1 MKRLFLVAATLVF
14 GSATF
19 AQTTTTTPSTST
31 TRFGLKGGV
40 NLPKYKYVND
50 EENTSTDSKSTVNF
64 NLTGYADIPVGS
76 YFSVQPG
83 ISLQGKGGKISDDGE
98 NNKVEDNVLSI
109 EIPVNLLA
117 NLPAGPGHSYLG
129 GGPYAG
135 FNIAGQ
141 RKTTLLGV
149 DQPEEVLKL
158 GKDSEDVLIALDF
171 GIIVLAGYQFS
182 SGFNVGAGYG
192 FGFTNLAPTSDSD
205 TNGEIN
211 NRLWS
216 FTVGY
221 AF

>member
-1 MKRLFLVAATLVF
+1 MKRLFLVAAALAF
-14 GSATF
+14 GGATF
-19 AQTTTTTPSTST
+19 AQTNSAATT

-50 EENTSTDSKSTVNF
+50 AAGTSNETETTVNF

-83 ISLQGKGGKISDDGE
+83 LSLQGKGAKYYQSGTNKIE
-98 NNKVEDNVLSI
+98 ENVLAI
-109 EIPVNLLA
+109 EVPVNLLL
-117 NLPAGPGHSYLG
+117 NLPAGPGKIYLG

-141 RKTTLLGV
+141 
-149 DQPEEVLKL
+149 LKGTSGTATAERDL
-158 GKDSEDVLIALDF
+158 KFGNDSGDDLKALDF
-171 GIIVLAGYQFS
+171 GINVLAGYQLS
-182 SGFNVGAGYG
+182 SGLNFGAGYG
-192 FGFTNLAPTSDSD
+192 FGLTNLSPGSNSG
-205 TNGEIN
+205 TNLEKN